1 MDHFQGE
8 RFMQDGVSYQRVS
21 DEELTRLQAELKDQ
35 MDYQSREVFTQNIFR

>member
-8 RFMQDGVSYQRVS
+8 GFMQDGVSYQRVS

-35 MDYQSREVFTQNIFR
+35 MNYQSREVFTQNIFR